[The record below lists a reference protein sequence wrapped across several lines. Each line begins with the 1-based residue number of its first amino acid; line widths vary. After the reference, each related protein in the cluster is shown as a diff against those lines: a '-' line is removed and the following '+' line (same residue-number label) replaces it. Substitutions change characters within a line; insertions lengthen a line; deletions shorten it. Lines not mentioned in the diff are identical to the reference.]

1 MSWHPSSH
9 PNHLITVYRFLLLT
23 RHRLLQ
29 ALVRILVDYGLH
41 QDSRMF
47 QITIDSLTIT
57 QCTILLNHLLRES
70 LTRKLMMSLYD
81 QPACKV
87 DPHITRMRPSD
98 GKLKM
103 KIYKR
108 SVSVR
113 RWHRPSDNRAFVKVD
128 LKHRFLTAITPQHLR
143 QRLITTTYPPY

>member
-1 MSWHPSSH
+1 MSWHPSGH
-9 PNHLITVYRFLLLT
+9 PNQLIMFRRFLLLT
-23 RHRLLQ
+23 KHRLLQ
-29 ALVRILVDYGLH
+29 VLVRTLVDYGLH
-41 QDSRMF
+41 QGSKMG
-47 QITIDSLTIT
+47 QITTDSSTIT
-57 QCTILLNHLLRES
+57 QCTILPKHLLRES
-70 LTRKLMMSLYD
+70 SIPRLMMSLYD

-87 DPHITRMRPSD
+87 DPRISKMRPSD

-128 LKHRFLTAITPQHLR
+128 LKHQLLTAITPQHLR
-143 QRLITTTYPPY
+143 QRLITITYRHY